1 MSNDF
6 LLEIGTEE
14 IPSDYLENGLNE
26 LKGLGESFLKENRI
40 DYETLHAYG
49 TPRRLILIG
58 NGVADKQEDMVQEIT
73 GPPKKAAFDPQ
84 GNPTKAALGFAQKH
98 GVPVDA
104 LGYIETPKGEYL
116 HVKVHVN
123 GRPTKDI
130 LSESLPAIIT
140 RIPWPKTMRWGS
152 INVPFVRPIHWI
164 LALLDHNVI
173 PFEMAGIKSNN
184 KTKGHRFTEPQE
196 VEIKNLQDY
205 LLKIKRSIMI
215 DPEERKKAV
224 EKEVIEKTKDL
235 FGTPLIDP
243 ELLTTVANLVEFP
256 SVVCGSFDQAF
267 LALPAPV
274 LITAMKKHQKY
285 FAVKAQDG
293 RLLPHFVAV
302 NNTRA
307 KDESIVQKGH
317 ERVLRARLSDADF
330 FFHED
335 RKTKLED
342 RLEDLKGVIYQADL
356 GTSFAKVERFTRLAE
371 YLGSAIAPNKIDHIK
386 LAARLSKCD
395 LVTHMVGEFPS
406 LQGVMGKEYALLDGH
421 PEEVCL
427 AIQEHYLPLRAGDEL
442 PGSTIG
448 AIVGLADRMDT
459 IAGFFAVHLEPT
471 GAADPFA
478 LRRHALAIIRI
489 LEKTGWDISL
499 KDFISTS
506 LDLLKGNLD
515 FNKEQVSESILAFFQ
530 ERYKQMM
537 LRSDYTTDLIE
548 AVISAAFDRIGD
560 LRYRMDQLNTFTK
573 QSKEFEPLAI
583 TFKRISNILKNQE
596 GSPAVDPSLFKE
608 PCESQLWDAYQA
620 IKEDVFLLMQK
631 KQYLEALNT
640 IAGLRKPV
648 DDFFE
653 GVEILTKENPEL
665 KGNRVGILQHLA
677 QLFLNLADLSKFSI

>member
-1 MSNDF
+1 M
-6 LLEIGTEE
+6 
-14 IPSDYLENGLNE
+14 
-26 LKGLGESFLKENRI
+26 
-40 DYETLHAYG
+40 
-49 TPRRLILIG
+49 
-58 NGVADKQEDMVQEIT
+58 
-73 GPPKKAAFDPQ
+73 
-84 GNPTKAALGFAQKH
+84 
-98 GVPVDA
+98 
-104 LGYIETPKGEYL
+104 
-116 HVKVHVN
+116 
-123 GRPTKDI
+123 
-130 LSESLPAIIT
+130 
-140 RIPWPKTMRWGS
+140 
-152 INVPFVRPIHWI
+152 
-164 LALLDHNVI
+164 
-173 PFEMAGIKSNN
+173 
-184 KTKGHRFTEPQE
+184 
-196 VEIKNLQDY
+196 
-205 LLKIKRSIMI
+205 
-215 DPEERKKAV
+215 
-224 EKEVIEKTKDL
+224 
-235 FGTPLIDP
+235 IDP

-293 RLLPHFVAV
+293 RLLSHFVAV

-371 YLGSAIAPNKIDHIK
+371 YLGSAIAPNKIDYIK

-573 QSKEFEPLAI
+573 QSEEFEPLAI

-608 PCESQLWDAYQA
+608 PCESKLWDAYQA
-620 IKEDVFLLMQK
+620 IKENVFLLMQK

-665 KGNRVGILQHLA
+665 KGNRVGILQHLS